1 MQTIYEELAPEGLEI
16 VAVEISNDVART
28 EQFYEGYGFTI
39 PAGFDVDQTVSRQF
53 GVIATP
59 TNYLIDA
66 NGRIVWRHYGYRPGD
81 EVDMRDRLKAALGLQ
96 SN

>member
-1 MQTIYEELAPEGLEI
+1 MD
-16 VAVEISNDVART
+16 ISNDVPRT

-39 PAGFDVDQTVSRQF
+39 PAGFDTGQTVSRQF

-59 TNYLIDA
+59 TNYLVDRE
-66 NGRIVWRHYGYRPGD
+66 GRIIWRHYGYRPGD
-81 EVDMRDRLKAALGLQ
+81 EAHMREQLEAALHAG